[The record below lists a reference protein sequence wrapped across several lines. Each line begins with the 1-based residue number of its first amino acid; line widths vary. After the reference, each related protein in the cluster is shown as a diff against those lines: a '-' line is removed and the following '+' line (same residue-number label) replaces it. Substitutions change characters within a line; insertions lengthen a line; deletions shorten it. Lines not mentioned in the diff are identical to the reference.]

1 MIKKLFLSI
10 LFTLV
15 LIGSASAERI
25 NLVCSY
31 LNTYYQ
37 DWDEG
42 KFGQTIVSDQTQSV
56 INFSILKENQNYGF
70 ETNLLYNWDWIKN
83 SKKFDDIVNEGEYKF
98 IAKDNS
104 KYLLIRLN
112 RFDGSLEILSGY
124 TNDDNKYQWKETFYC
139 IKAQQKF

>member
-1 MIKKLFLSI
+1 MKNLLLTI

-56 INFSILKENQNYGF
+56 INFSILKENQNYDF

-112 RFDGSLEILSGY
+112 RFDGRLEILSGY

-139 IKAQQKF
+139 IKTQQKF

>member
-1 MIKKLFLSI
+1 MKKFISI
-10 LFTLV
+10 LV
-15 LIGSASAERI
+15 LCLLLGENAYAKKI

-56 INFSILKENQNYGF
+56 INFSILQEGQNYGF

-83 SKKFDDIVNEGEYKF
+83 AKKFDDIVNEGEYKF
-98 IAKDNS
+98 VAKENS

-112 RFDGSLEILSGY
+112 RFNGRLEIMSGY
-124 TNDDNKYQWKETFYC
+124 TNDDNKYQWKENFSCT
-139 IKAQQKF
+139 KSQQKF